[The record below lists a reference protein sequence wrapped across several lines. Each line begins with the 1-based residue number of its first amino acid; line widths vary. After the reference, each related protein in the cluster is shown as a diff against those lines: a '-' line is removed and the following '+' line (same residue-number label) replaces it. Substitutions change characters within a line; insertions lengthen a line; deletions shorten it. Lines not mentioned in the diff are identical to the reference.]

1 MKPEFQKYLEDIG
14 MTKPIQDRVEHFYC
28 LCHDMLFGE
37 LLDIFVDDYLTED
50 KSRKYE
56 GVTFFSKNY
65 NLSVPNFLTSEK
77 INIIPHQNVQDRI
90 TITVYNFDFKKTNEE
105 SLMSVQ
111 LYFTH
116 ANVGIFRASRN
127 NCAYLVQI
135 LRKYI
140 EPSLRKREIKIS
152 SGR

>member
-1 MKPEFQKYLEDIG
+1 MKPEFQKYLVDIG
-14 MTKPIQDRVEHFYC
+14 VTKPIQKRVEHFYC
-28 LCHDMLFGE
+28 LCRDMLFGQ
-37 LLDIFVDDYLTED
+37 LLDIFVDEYLTED

-56 GVTFFSKNY
+56 GLTFFSKDY
-65 NLSVPNFLTSEK
+65 VFSVANFLTSEE
-77 INIIPHQNVQDRI
+77 INIIPHHNAQDRI
-90 TITVYNFDFKKTNEE
+90 VITTYKFDFKKTNEE

-111 LYFTH
+111 LYLKQV
-116 ANVGIFRASRN
+116 NVGICKASQN
-127 NCAYLVQI
+127 NCAYLVRI

>member
-1 MKPEFQKYLEDIG
+1 MVPKFLIYLKKIG
-14 MTKPIQDRVEHFYC
+14 VTQPIQDRVEYFHC
-28 LCHDMLFGE
+28 LCRDMLFGE

-50 KSRKYE
+50 KTRKYT
-56 GVTFFSKNY
+56 GLTFCSKDY
-65 NLSVPNFLTSEK
+65 NFSVPNFLISEV
-77 INIIPHQNVQDRI
+77 INIIPHQNVQDSI
-90 TITVYNFDFKKTNEE
+90 TITVKNFDFKKTNEE

-111 LYFTH
+111 LFS
-116 ANVGIFRASRN
+116 NQISGGIYRASKN
-127 NCAYLVQI
+127 NCAYLVRT